1 MNSSPHRASNQ
12 ATQKE
17 GAKAPPSQCSISLAE
32 FYVKKIILVLVGILV
47 PILQS
52 GMFTIS
58 VQGVVALLHF
68 LLGQRK
74 GHYAVTESKGHN
86 AQDVRTNT

>member
-1 MNSSPHRASNQ
+1 MNSSRRGASNQ

-17 GAKAPPSQCSISLAE
+17 GAKAPPSQYSISLAE
-32 FYVKKIILVLVGILV
+32 FYVKKTFSSLLESLFLF
-47 PILQS
+47 LQS

-68 LLGQRK
+68 LLGQKKPPLCCGRQ
-74 GHYAVTESKGHN
+74 GPQCPRMPH
-86 AQDVRTNT
+86 